1 MPKQTLN
8 PKMELSSAWRLVC
21 VAGPQLHLIVLATV
35 ALGLSSWAQLEV
47 PSRLGVYLKA
57 LESES
62 SAQSEL
68 ATAPEAPAADS
79 AVWTLIWLMV
89 ATSALKSM
97 HEVLMTVAGERV
109 TVAVRGRLFSGLI
122 RSSMAEVWRLKST
135 WTCLFPTPLT
145 VISTCPLMPEVRR
158 RLMGSPLADY
168 CRA

>member
-1 MPKQTLN
+1 
-8 PKMELSSAWRLVC
+8 MELASAWRLVR
-21 VAGPQLHLIVLATV
+21 VAGPQLHLIVLATI

-62 SAQSEL
+62 GVHNAL
-68 ATAPEAPAADS
+68 TADEPPAADS

-89 ATSALKSM
+89 ATSALKSV

-122 RSSMAEVWRLKST
+122 RSSMTEVWRLNS
-135 WTCLFPTPLT
+135 PPPAR
-145 VISTCPLMPEVRR
+145 SQPHRR
-158 RLMGSPLADY
+158 TRLECALRDA
-168 CRA
+168 